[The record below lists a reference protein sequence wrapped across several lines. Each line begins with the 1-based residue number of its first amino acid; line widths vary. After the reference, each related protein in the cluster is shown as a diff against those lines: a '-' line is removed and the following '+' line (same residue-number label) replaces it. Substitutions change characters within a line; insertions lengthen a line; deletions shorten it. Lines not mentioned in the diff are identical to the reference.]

1 MSNFDLQLLL
11 DGDRRALAKAITLVE
26 SKLDTHRQQAQGIL
40 EQVLPHS
47 GNSIRIGIT
56 GVPGVGKST
65 FIEAFGL
72 YLIEQGKRVA
82 VLAVDPSSP
91 IAGGSILGDK
101 TRMEELSRREEAF
114 IRPSPAEGALG
125 GVAQKT
131 RESMLLCEAAG
142 YDVIL
147 VETVGVGQSEYQ
159 VAGMVD
165 FFMVLMLPGG
175 GDELQ
180 GIKKGIMELADALV
194 INKADGDSEKL
205 ATLTQRQY
213 TSAMNLL
220 RHTSFWTPRVM
231 TCSALKTINVDAVWG
246 MVVDYYFQA
255 MEKQAFQVKRAQ
267 QNRDWMHQ
275 LVNEMLLLTLS
286 QNPQVKG
293 MLLDSKSA
301 VQNVV
306 LHAGMQYGA
315 SIDAVDPN
323 GGDLTYQWEVK
334 RESEATQQ
342 GGDLE
347 DLPDAILGR
356 VDILDNG
363 KIALMAPNDPGA
375 YRLFARVYGASG
387 LAGHANIPFLV
398 ESMQQ

>member
-1 MSNFDLQLLL
+1 MESLPRFIGHVRFLAFPPKQTPSPGCGSKEKNKNDNQPNRYNPTPMTTFNLQALL
-11 DGDRRALAKAITLVE
+11 DGNRRALAKAITLVE
-26 SKLDTHRQQAQGIL
+26 SKLESHREQAQVVL

-47 GNSIRIGIT
+47 GNSIRIGIS

-72 YLIEQGKRVA
+72 YLISLGKRVA

-101 TRMEELSRREEAF
+101 TRMEELSRRDEAF
-114 IRPSPAEGALG
+114 IRPSPAEGNLG

-131 RESMLLCEAAG
+131 RETMLLCEAAG

-180 GIKKGIMELADALV
+180 GIKKGILELADALV
-194 INKADGDSEKL
+194 INKADGESENLAKL
-205 ATLTQRQY
+205 SKTHY
-213 TSAMNLL
+213 ISAMNLL

-231 TCSALKTINVDAVWG
+231 TCSALKSVNIDAVWG
-246 MVVDYYFQA
+246 MVVDYQVQA
-255 MEKQAFQVKRAQ
+255 REQDVFRAKRAR

-275 LVNEMLLLTLS
+275 LVNEMLLLRLK
-286 QNPQVKG
+286 QNPAVKKMLPLLEQQVEACEITAY
-293 MLLDSKSA
+293 SA
-301 VQNVV
+301 
-306 LHAGMQYGA
+306 
-315 SIDAVDPN
+315 
-323 GGDLTYQWEVK
+323 
-334 RESEATQQ
+334 
-342 GGDLE
+342 
-347 DLPDAILGR
+347 
-356 VDILDNG
+356 
-363 KIALMAPNDPGA
+363 
-375 YRLFARVYGASG
+375 ARRIMDQ
-387 LAGHANIPFLV
+387 L
-398 ESMQQ
+398 